1 MRGWLPATFA
11 AVALAGCASSPTA
24 DDDSAGAQDD
34 DDTTAATDDDDTT
47 TEPCDG
53 ITWGAASAF
62 TVGEPVGNWA
72 LHGYVDEDGDGAVDQ
87 VETPFTMQDIQC
99 RGHEAVVIVVGDT
112 T

>member
-1 MRGWLPATFA
+1 MRGWFTATLA
-11 AVALAGCASSPTA
+11 ALAVAGCASPPAA
-24 DDDSAGAQDD
+24 DDDCAGVQDD
-34 DDTTAATDDDDTT
+34 DDDT

-72 LHGYVDEDGDGAVDQ
+72 LHGYVDEDGDGAVDRI
-87 VETPFTMQDIQC
+87 ETPFTLQDIQC
-99 RGHEAVVIVVGDT
+99 RGHEALLIVVGDT

>member
-1 MRGWLPATFA
+1 MRGWFPVALA
-11 AVALAGCASSPTA
+11 ALALAGCASSPTA
-24 DDDSAGAQDD
+24 DDDSAGAQ
-34 DDTTAATDDDDTT
+34 DDDDTT

-72 LHGYVDEDGDGAVDQ
+72 LHGYVDEDGDGAVEQ